1 MKKIGFVIPWYE
13 KSIPGGAE
21 MELRGLTRHLHER
34 GIELDILTTCVK
46 EFSADWNVNYYQ
58 EGLDESDVVPIHRFP
73 VKVVDRTRFA
83 AINKKF
89 MERMPVSLQE
99 EDIFLKEM
107 VNSQKLYQYMEEHQE
122 EYSLFVFIPYMFG
135 TTYYGTQICPRKS
148 VMIPCFHREGYA
160 YMKRFAEQYSKVA
173 GMIFNAKPEQE
184 LASELYDLSRVRTI
198 TLGIGMDT
206 EIEGNA
212 KRFCETYHID
222 APYILYAGRK
232 DAGKNV
238 HTLIR
243 YFEQYK
249 RDNDT
254 DLKLILIGGGTIDV
268 PAAIKNEVI
277 DLGFVP
283 AQDKYDACSG
293 ALLLCQPSRNES
305 FSLVIMES
313 WLCGRPVLIHADC
326 EVTKNFVLESNGGL
340 YFDNYPEFAGCVDYI
355 TENPLE
361 AKQMGDN
368 GQCYVKQNFDW
379 NVILNKCIDFFE
391 ELCENEENCDC

>member
-21 MELRGLTRHLHER
+21 MELRGLTSHLHEH
-34 GIELDILTTCVK
+34 GIEVEILTTCVK
-46 EFSADWNVNYYQ
+46 EFSADWNVNFYK
-58 EGLDESDVVPIHRFP
+58 EGLDESDVVLIRRFP

-89 MERMPVSLQE
+89 MEGMPVSPQE
-99 EDIFLKEM
+99 EDVFLQEM
-107 VNSQKLYQYMEEHQE
+107 VNSWELYQYMEEKQE

-135 TTYYGTQICPRKS
+135 TTYYGSQVCPRKS
-148 VMIPCFHREGYA
+148 VLIPCFHQEGYA

-184 LASELYDLSRVRTI
+184 LARELYDLSGVKTI

-206 EIEGNA
+206 EIEGDA
-212 KRFCETYHID
+212 KRFCKTYHVD
-222 APYILYAGRK
+222 TPYILYAGRK
-232 DAGKNV
+232 DSGKNV
-238 HTLIR
+238 RTLIR

-254 DLKLILIGGGTIDV
+254 DLKLILIGGGTMDIPDV
-268 PAAIKNEVI
+268 IRNEVI

-283 AQDKYDACSG
+283 TQDKYDAYSG

-326 EVTKNFVLESNGGL
+326 DVTKNFVLESNGGL

-361 AKQMGDN
+361 AKKMGDN
-368 GQCYVKQNFDW
+368 GKCYVKQNFDW
-379 NVILNKCIDFFE
+379 NVILNRCVEFFE
-391 ELCENEENCDC
+391 ELCENEENRNC